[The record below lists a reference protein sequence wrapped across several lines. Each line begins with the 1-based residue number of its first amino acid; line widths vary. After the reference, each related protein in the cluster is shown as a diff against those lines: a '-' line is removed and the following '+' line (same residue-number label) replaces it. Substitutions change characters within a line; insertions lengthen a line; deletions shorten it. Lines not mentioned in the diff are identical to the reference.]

1 MDVPKATEQCTSL
14 ACSLLTDA
22 LGITPYKQMITL
34 GNVLNCNLA
43 LSEHRAEGS
52 HLIITLFTK

>member
-22 LGITPYKQMITL
+22 LGIIPYKQMITL